1 MSKRRR
7 ILWPEDPAPA
17 AARVLSHSEV
27 RAFRVNDAA
36 QSYSISRATIYR
48 LLKANELRAVK
59 IGGRRLI
66 LREDLEALVTG
77 GVR

>member
-7 ILWPEDPAPA
+7 SLWPEEPA
-17 AARVLSHSEV
+17 SHSRHQVSHAEV

-36 QSYSISRATIYR
+36 KAYSISRATIYR
-48 LLKANELRAVK
+48 LLKGDKLRAVK

-77 GVR
+77 GVQ

>member
-7 ILWPEDPAPA
+7 LVWAEDQPTH
-17 AARVLSHSEV
+17 RDRNISHAEV
-27 RAFRVNDAA
+27 RAYRVNDAA
-36 QSYSISRATIYR
+36 KAYSISRATIYR

-66 LREDLEALVTG
+66 LREDLRSLVTG
-77 GVR
+77 SVR